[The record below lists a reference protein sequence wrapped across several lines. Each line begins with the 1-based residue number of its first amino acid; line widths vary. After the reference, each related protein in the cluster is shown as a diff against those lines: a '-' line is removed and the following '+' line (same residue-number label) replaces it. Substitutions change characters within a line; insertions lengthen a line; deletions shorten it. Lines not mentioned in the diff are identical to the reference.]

1 MEINVKEL
9 CPEFDF
15 VVSGVS
21 YIGRP
26 RPNTAMYVS
35 KKVEK
40 LIDNLFSV
48 TSCLVFAENGVTVPK
63 KITEKNCFIFTDSPQ
78 RDYALFAERLSQQR
92 FQQDKLRRYVMCEGG
107 YYLGENVQLGENAHI
122 EPGCLIGHDVVV
134 GKNAHIKAGTI
145 IKNAIIGDFFVA
157 NEKAVIGSSGFTMV
171 KDVNGNLM
179 RIPTLGKVII
189 GNHVEIGAQDNI
201 SCGSGGDTVI
211 EDYVKLD
218 ALVYIAHDVHL
229 DKNIQIAAG
238 GIVGGFADV
247 GEGVFMGFNASL
259 KNRVNVGDDSV
270 IGMGTNVIRSV
281 ESNVTVVGNPARLLE
296 S

>member
-1 MEINVKEL
+1 MEINIKEL
-9 CPEFDF
+9 CPEHDF

-40 LIDNLFSV
+40 LIDHLSGI
-48 TSCLVFAENGVTVPK
+48 TSCLVFAENGVTVSK
-63 KITEKNCFIFTDSPQ
+63 EITDQNCFIFTDSPQ
-78 RDYALFAERLSQQR
+78 RDYALFAERLAQQR
-92 FQQDKLRRYVMCEGG
+92 LQCDKLRRYVMCDGG
-107 YYLGENVQLGENAHI
+107 YYLGENVQLGENAYI
-122 EPGCLIGHDVVV
+122 EPGCLIGHDVVI
-134 GKNAHIKAGTI
+134 GKNAHIKAGAI

-171 KDVNGNLM
+171 KDVNGDLM

-247 GEGVFMGFNASL
+247 GEGVFMGFNASV
-259 KNRVNVGDDSV
+259 KNRVYIGSDSV

-281 ESNVTVVGNPARLLE
+281 ESNVTVAGNPARLLE